1 MTITI
6 GAWIFPL
13 IITIVLLV
21 VMYNNTVSDGPY
33 DLGPLLALFWVV
45 PILISWLIYFMI
57 Y

>member
-21 VMYNNTVSDGPY
+21 VMYNNTVSGGPY